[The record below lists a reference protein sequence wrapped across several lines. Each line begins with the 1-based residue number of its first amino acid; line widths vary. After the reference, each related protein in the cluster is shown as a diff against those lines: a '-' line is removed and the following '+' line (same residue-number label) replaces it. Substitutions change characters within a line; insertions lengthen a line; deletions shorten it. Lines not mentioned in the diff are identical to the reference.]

1 MRNRAGLE
9 TRERILDATRR
20 LLADRGLDGTTV
32 KAICDSA
39 GIRAGSFYNLFAS
52 KEEVVLTVVREAITA
67 VDPDP
72 AGTGTDH
79 LEDLVEAYVRFVRN
93 EPTLARVYF
102 IVALSGGL
110 ADGKIAA
117 RMLRHHEARVERFT
131 AAFRRARPDLDPD
144 RAAETMES
152 LIAALNGFALH
163 TLIDPT
169 FDFAGHAKRLLH
181 MEPAP

>member
-9 TRERILDATRR
+9 TRARILEATRH
-20 LLADRGLDGTTV
+20 LLAQHGLDGTTV
-32 KAICDSA
+32 KAICDDA

-72 AGTGTDH
+72 RGTGGDH
-79 LEDLVEAYVRFVRN
+79 LGELVDAYVRFVRE

-110 ADGKIAA
+110 AGGSIAA

-131 AAFRRARPDLDPD
+131 AAFLRARPDLD
-144 RAAETMES
+144 RSIATETMES

-169 FDFAGHAKRLLH
+169 FDFAGHAKRLLA
-181 MEPAP
+181 MDPAQ